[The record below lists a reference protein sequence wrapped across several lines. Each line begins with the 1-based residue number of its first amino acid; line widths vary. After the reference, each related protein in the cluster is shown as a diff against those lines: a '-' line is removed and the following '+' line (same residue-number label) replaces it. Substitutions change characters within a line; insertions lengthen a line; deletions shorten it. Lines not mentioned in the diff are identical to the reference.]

1 MERPCLAMFTN
12 SLRLLTST
20 KVASG
25 HWGNSSAT
33 ALITGI
39 HCCARA
45 AGSRQTSRGTNL
57 SPTGTK
63 MAGTA
68 RRSCVP
74 PGSFS
79 WIETQMTPVL
89 ATSSAPKVA
98 NPAMTRAVVF
108 ANRASCPF
116 DLALPRI
123 RAPTVALCGAA
134 PAKIATFPMFST
146 ATAMGAS
153 SVLFRLALR
162 VHPDMHGLVVIRYGD
177 QFCVAVGSQGAHR
190 SPDVQLVLPA
200 GEQRLNHG
208 KRHLDVD
215 LFGPIS
221 AVAFVADLD
230 QHIGALFRYPHVLVF
245 ALNGYKLAVPGATNG
260 VHESVQVDIVHVV
273 LDPYLTVAQAIRL
286 DGRQNLRRKRQRH
299 VDAHLL
305 FVAGLGVHPDVNP
318 LLGPR
323 GLRHRPGQ

>member
-1 MERPCLAMFTN
+1 MEGPCFAMFTH
-12 SLRLLTST
+12 SPRLLTAT

-57 SPTGTK
+57 SPTGTR

-89 ATSSAPKVA
+89 ATRSAPRVT

-108 ANRASCPF
+108 QNWASGSL
-116 DLALPRI
+116 DLALARI
-123 RAPTVALCGAA
+123 RASTVALCGAA
-134 PAKIATFPMFST
+134 PAKIATFPMFSA
-146 ATAMGAS
+146 ATGIGAS
-153 SVLFRLALR
+153 PVSFRLALR
-162 VHPDMHGLVVIRYGD
+162 VHPDMHRLVVVRYRD
-177 QFCVAVGSQGAHR
+177 QFCVAVGWQGAHR
-190 SPDVQLVLPA
+190 SGDVQLVLPA
-200 GEQRLNHG
+200 GEQRLDHG

-215 LFGPIS
+215 LFGRFS
-221 AVAFVADLD
+221 TAALVADLD

-245 ALNGYKLAVPGATNG
+245 ALNGYKLGVPGATNG
-260 VHESVQVDIVHVV
+260 VHESVQIDIVHVV
-273 LDPYLTVAQAIRL
+273 LDPNLTVAQAIRL
-286 DGRQNLRRKRQRH
+286 DGRQNLRRKRQRY
-299 VDAHLL
+299 VDPHFL
-305 FVAGLGVHPDVNP
+305 FVSGLGVHPDVNP
-318 LLGPR
+318 LLGPG
-323 GLRHRPGQ
+323 GLR